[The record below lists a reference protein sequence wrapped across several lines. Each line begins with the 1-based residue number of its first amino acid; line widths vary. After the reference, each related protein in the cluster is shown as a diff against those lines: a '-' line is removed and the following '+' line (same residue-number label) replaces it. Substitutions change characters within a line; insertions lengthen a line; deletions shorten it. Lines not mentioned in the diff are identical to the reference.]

1 MRLLTVAAALAAAAA
16 LLVSCG
22 GSDQSA
28 PSPSTTTT
36 STTTST
42 TPPPPPP
49 VGQAALAGLLLTPA
63 DVDGLLGLTGSK
75 SQEKYDNLVDDN
87 AKQQWPAGWKF
98 PDECLYAL
106 NPGEVFAYTG
116 SGYTAVVGDDDV
128 ASVPSEA
135 DEADPAVTQMVVLFP
150 SAKEANDFY
159 AASAQ
164 KWPACNDRQFTT
176 PAGPAN
182 PEAVWKVGSAANTN
196 GTLTNTISVTMNLG
210 DGVSLTTS
218 CQRAL
223 TVRNNVAIDVSG
235 CRKDPG
241 DLGLKAAGQIAG
253 KVA

>member
-1 MRLLTVAAALAAAAA
+1 MRLLRVAAALAAGAL

-28 PSPSTTTT
+28 PGSSTT
-36 STTTST
+36 TTTST

-75 SQEKYDNLVDDN
+75 SKEKYDKLVDDN

-128 ASVPSEA
+128 ASVPSEGN
-135 DEADPAVTQMVVLFP
+135 EADPEVTQMVVLFP

-159 AASAQ
+159 TASAQ
-164 KWPACNDRQFTT
+164 KWSACNDRQFTT

-182 PEAVWKVGSAANTN
+182 PEAVWKVGTAADTK
-196 GTLTNTISVTMNLG
+196 GMLTNTISVSMNLG

-241 DLGLKAAGQIAG
+241 DLGVKAAGQIAD
-253 KVA
+253 KVG